1 MKYKDRIDKIVADL
15 SPELKKLAKDIHDN
29 PELGLE
35 EFKACAWQ
43 VELIKKYGFDVE
55 TGVADIPTAFVAS
68 YKGDKPGP
76 VIGMISEYDCLP
88 EIGHACG
95 HNLIAMMGV
104 GSGLG
109 MKEFID
115 EFGGEVRIYGTPA
128 EENAGAKIPMAKAGL
143 FDDCDAVMQVHPSC
157 MDTDSWNTS
166 AIDALS
172 VEFRGKPSHAAAA
185 PEIGIN
191 ALDAMILL
199 FNAVALMRQQTT
211 EDTRIHG
218 VITDGGVVPGI
229 IPDYTKADFYTRAH
243 RAKDAIALTYR
254 LMDAAKGAALAT
266 GCEVN
271 FIRDPEAIYVDT
283 ISNQVLSR
291 RATDYMEELGFKPQ
305 RFEGQYVGGSTDLGN
320 VSYIAPSIHLSCKI
334 GDSPDGSQFGVHTY
348 YFTERAGTDE
358 AMEVCLGYIKGL
370 IATGIDLLTEPEFLA
385 EIKEEFSHI
394 ND

>member
-1 MKYKDRIDKIVADL
+1 MKYKDRIDKIVDAL
-15 SPELKKLAKDIHDN
+15 APELKELALKIHDN

-35 EFKACAWQ
+35 EYKACAWQ
-43 VELIKKYGFDVE
+43 VELIKKYGFTVE
-55 TGVADIPTAFVAS
+55 EGVAGMPTAFVAS
-68 YKGDKPGP
+68 YKGSKPGP

-128 EENAGAKIPMAKAGL
+128 EENVGGKIPMAKAGL
-143 FDDCDAVMQVHPSC
+143 FDDVDAVLQVHPSC

-166 AIDALS
+166 AIDAFT
-172 VEFRGKPSHAAAA
+172 VEYFGKASHAAAA
-185 PEIGIN
+185 PEMGIN
-191 ALDAMILL
+191 ALDAMNLL
-199 FNAVALMRQQTT
+199 FHGVGLMRQQTT
-211 EDTRIHG
+211 EDVRIHG
-218 VITDGGVVPGI
+218 VINNGGVVPNV
-229 IPDYTKADFYTRAH
+229 IPDYTKAEFYTRAH
-243 RAKDAIALTYR
+243 RAKDALAISDR
-254 LMDAAKGAALAT
+254 LIRAAEGAAMMT
-266 GCEVN
+266 GCEVKVTKAG
-271 FIRDPEAIYVDT
+271 EIYVDT

-291 RATDYMEELGFKPQ
+291 RATDYMEELGFKPK
-305 RFEGQYVGGSTDLGN
+305 RYNGQYVGGSTDLGN
-320 VSYIAPSIHLSCKI
+320 VSYITPCIHLSCKI
-334 GDSPDGSQFGVHTY
+334 GDSPDGSEFGVHTH

-370 IATGIDLLTEPEFLA
+370 IATGIDLLTDEKFLA
-385 EIKEEFSHI
+385 DIKEEFSHI